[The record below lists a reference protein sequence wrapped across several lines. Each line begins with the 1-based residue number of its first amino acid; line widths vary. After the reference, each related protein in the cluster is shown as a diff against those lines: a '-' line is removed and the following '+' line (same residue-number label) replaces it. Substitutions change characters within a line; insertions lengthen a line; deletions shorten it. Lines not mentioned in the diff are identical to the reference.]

1 MSVMVFIL
9 VFTITWQIKGVRKT
23 NAVESQ
29 ISNRVE
35 TLQQEYKAEL
45 EKNEDLLQQIVELQN
60 DLSKYREQ
68 VSENGGA
75 TKILKEELKEV
86 KYKNECLKLGQT
98 LKENEEKDRGIPK
111 ELTTLSFKECQKE
124 LGEIS
129 KSDSQKR
136 LDSFTFGL
144 DCDIYGRSFFNYK
157 DLLIKIDPKTGEWLS
172 DFQRQMLL
180 EFVRN
185 NDMYKRYLKEVSSL
199 TSEFDI
205 HDKCRELYE
214 KLYKDYQF

>member
-1 MSVMVFIL
+1 MRETKDQKITRLERQKKELEDL
-9 VFTITWQIKGVRKT
+9 VKQLKKT
-23 NAVESQ
+23 NKGSDKDYKEEIKNLKST
-29 ISNRVE
+29 IRDLKSNH
-35 TLQQEYKAEL
+35 KL
-45 EKNEDLLQQIVELQN
+45 EIDQL
-60 DLSKYREQ
+60 
-68 VSENGGA
+68 VSE
-75 TKILKEELKEV
+75 IERLKEELKEV
-86 KYKNECLKLGQT
+86 KYKNECLKLCQI
-98 LKENEEKDRGIPK
+98 LEENEKNDRGKPK
-111 ELTTLSFKECQKE
+111 ELTTQSFKECQKE
-124 LGEIS
+124 LEKIS